1 MPAVLA
7 LLASLMWGL
16 SDFLA
21 GLASRRAHVL
31 QVAALSVPL
40 GAVSL
45 VVLAVVLPGRLTAQA
60 VWLGAAAGVAG
71 VGGLVLLYYVL
82 AAGPMG
88 VVSPLTAVVSA
99 VVPVVVGLVIGE
111 RPGVLAYLGMLLTVV
126 AIVLVSME
134 PRHDDDAL
142 HQRVVLRIVVL
153 AVASGIFIGI
163 YMAIIGLAPSDSG
176 VWPVTV
182 SRSVSG
188 LLILASALT
197 RMVGAALPRAV
208 LLPAL
213 LIGTMDS
220 VANVFFRLAVQSGM
234 LSVVSVLAAL
244 YPAATVLLARY
255 YLHERLRPVQQLGM
269 VTALGAAALLA
280 LG

>member
-188 LLILASALT
+188 LLILAYALT
-197 RMVGAALPRAV
+197 RMGGAALPRAV